1 MDLATFEKIIGVQF
15 QNINLL
21 RQALVHRSY
30 LNENP
35 KSGLEDNERMEFLGD
50 AVLELIITEYLY
62 RHYKNPEGDLT
73 AWRSSLVNS
82 KMLSEVASKLS
93 INDYLYLSKGE
104 MKDTGRARSYILA
117 NAFEALIGA
126 IYLDQGYDSA
136 KKFVEGQLIPRLEEV
151 IEGKLYKD
159 SKSFFQ
165 EEAQDRRGVTPSYRL
180 ISDWGPDHDKHFKI
194 GVYLGTELMAEGE
207 GKSKQEAEQDA
218 AKNALKKMDW

>member
-1 MDLATFEKIIGVQF
+1 MDLEKFEKIIKVQF
-15 QNINLL
+15 KNINLL

-35 KSGLEDNERMEFLGD
+35 KSGLEDNERMEYLGD
-50 AVLELIITEYLY
+50 AVLELIVTEYLY

-82 KMLSEVASKLS
+82 KMLSDIASTLS

-104 MKDTGRARSYILA
+104 MKDTGRARAYILA

-126 IYLDQGYDSA
+126 IYLDRGYDAS
-136 KKFVEGQLIPRLEEV
+136 KKFVEENLIPRLKDV

-159 SKSFFQ
+159 PKSFFQ
-165 EEAQDRRGVTPSYRL
+165 EEAQDRRSVTPSYRL
-180 ISDWGPDHDKHFKI
+180 IADWGPDHDKHFRI
-194 GVYLGTELMAEGE
+194 GVYLGSELIAEGE

-218 AKNALKKMDW
+218 AKNALEKMTW